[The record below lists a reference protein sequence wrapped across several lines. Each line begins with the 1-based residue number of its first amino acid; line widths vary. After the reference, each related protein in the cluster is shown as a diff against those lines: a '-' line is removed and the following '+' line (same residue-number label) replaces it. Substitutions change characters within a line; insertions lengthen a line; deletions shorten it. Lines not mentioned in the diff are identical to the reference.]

1 MCCGPIFG
9 IIFNMDKKSTSV
21 GKYVALARAL
31 MWLTELAISVAA
43 PLVLFVYGAIWLR
56 NRYGLGVWVVLA
68 GAALG
73 LYSTFMALKA
83 SFTAMG
89 LLNKPKP
96 DSDKPNFNS
105 HD

>member
-1 MCCGPIFG
+1 MCYGPIFV
-9 IIFNMDKKSTSV
+9 IINNMDKKSTSM
-21 GKYVALARAL
+21 GKYVAVARAL

-43 PLVLFVYGAIWLR
+43 PLMLFVYGAIWAR
-56 NRYGLGVWVVLA
+56 NRWHLGVWIIIV

-73 LYSTFMALKA
+73 LYSAFMALKA

-89 LLNKPKP
+89 LLNKPKA
-96 DSDKPNFNS
+96 DKDKTNFNS

>member
-1 MCCGPIFG
+1 MFYGPVFV
-9 IIFNMDKKSTSV
+9 IINNMDKKSTSV
-21 GKYVALARAL
+21 GKYVAVARAL

-43 PLVLFVYGAIWLR
+43 PLMLFVYGAIWAR
-56 NRYGLGVWVVLA
+56 NRWHLGVWIIIV

-73 LYSTFMALKA
+73 LYSAFVALKA

-89 LLNKPKP
+89 LLNKPKA
-96 DSDKPNFNS
+96 DKDKTNFNS

>member
-1 MCCGPIFG
+1 
-9 IIFNMDKKSTSV
+9 MDKKSTPV

-31 MWLTELAISVAA
+31 MWLTELALSVAA
-43 PLVLFVYGAIWLR
+43 PLMLFVYGAVWLR
-56 NRYGLGVWVVLA
+56 NRFGLGVWVIIL

-73 LYSTFMALKA
+73 LYGAFAGLKA

-89 LLNKPKP
+89 LLNRSKP
-96 DSDKPNFNS
+96 SRDKTNFNS